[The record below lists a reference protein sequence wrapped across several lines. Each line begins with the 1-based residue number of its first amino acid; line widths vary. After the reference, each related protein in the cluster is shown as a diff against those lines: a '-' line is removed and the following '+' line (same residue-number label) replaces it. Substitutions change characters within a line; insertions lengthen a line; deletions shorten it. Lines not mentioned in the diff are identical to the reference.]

1 MSNARSVLPFSDRF
15 HHFFSF
21 SILLLLLVAF
31 SGNGYANPGKDIRE
45 IARSGSNGKKT
56 IVSPSRW
63 AKGRLLVIP
72 RAGLTAKEFDKAIR
86 PHGVKSKR
94 KLSRLSAH
102 IYELPDGVDE
112 IKVMNKL
119 KKDRRFKAVELDQ
132 LVGPAQMVSDPAF
145 NSSWAL
151 PKIQA
156 PAAWDIATGDGV
168 TIAILDTGV
177 DNNHPDLAAN
187 MVPGWNI
194 YNGND
199 DASDVHGH
207 GTKVAGSASAAAN
220 NGIGS
225 VGVAWNARIMP
236 IRIANPNAYAY
247 FSAMADGIRWAADH
261 GARVANISYE
271 GAAGSLTV
279 QSAANYMRSKGGVVV
294 VSAGNSGGYISYAP
308 SDALIVASAT
318 GSSDTRTSWSSYGP
332 AVDVAAPGA
341 SIYTT
346 TRGGGYGSVSGT
358 SFSSPIVAAT
368 AALMF
373 SANPDLAPADVDQI
387 LRTTAVDLGDPG
399 HDVYYGHG
407 RVDAAGAVNMAY
419 AQFNVDNIAPVI
431 SITSPT
437 GGTVSGDVLVDVNYS
452 DNKGVVRVELYV
464 NGRKAIEDTQP
475 PFAFAWDTSTLADGS
490 YTLVA
495 YAFDAAG
502 NQGTSAPVKVTVTN
516 TAADT
521 TPPTISI
528 TSPTG
533 GTVSGNVSVSV
544 NFSDNIG
551 VARTELHVN
560 GKRAMADTEPGN
572 HFTWNTTTLADGSY
586 TLVAY
591 AFDAAGNQ
599 GTSSPV
605 TVNVK
610 NSDNNPQ
617 KAPLPQINQFNLKD
631 GQKVGRFENVKVT
644 ADMNTREINLKVNGS
659 TIATNKGNILLYRW
673 STWDSAPRGSTLT
686 VTVEAGNVDGE
697 FVSQTVSVR
706 N

>member
-1 MSNARSVLPFSDRF
+1 MSNARSIHSPFSD
-15 HHFFSF
+15 HLYHCFSF
-21 SILLLLLVAF
+21 SILLFLLIIF
-31 SGNGYANPGKDIRE
+31 SSNSHANPGKDIQE
-45 IARSGSNGKKT
+45 AARSESTSKT
-56 IVSPSRW
+56 AASPSHW
-63 AKGRLLVIP
+63 KKGRLLLIP

-156 PAAWDIATGDGV
+156 PIAWDIATGDGV
-168 TIAILDTGV
+168 TIAVLDTGV
-177 DNNHPDLAAN
+177 DSNHPDLAAN

-207 GTKVAGSASAAAN
+207 GTKVAGSAAAAAN

-225 VGVAWNARIMP
+225 AGVAWNARIMP

-294 VSAGNSGGYISYAP
+294 VAAGNSSGYISYAP

-318 GSSDTRTSWSSYGP
+318 GSNDTRASWSSYGP

-346 TRGGGYGSVSGT
+346 TRGGYGSVSGT

-387 LRTTAVDLGDPG
+387 LKTTSLDLGDPG
-399 HDVYYGHG
+399 HDAYYGHG
-407 RVDAAGAVNMAY
+407 RINAAGAVNAAY

-437 GGTVSGDVLVDVNYS
+437 GGTVLGDVLVDVNYF

-495 YAFDAAG
+495 YAFDTAG
-502 NQGTSAPVKVTVTN
+502 NQGTSAPVKVTVKN

-533 GTVSGNVSVSV
+533 GTVSGNVPVNV

-551 VARTELHVN
+551 VARTELHIN
-560 GKRAMADTEPGN
+560 GKQAMEDTEPGN
-572 HFTWNTTTLADGSY
+572 RFTWNTSTLADGNY
-586 TLVAY
+586 TLVTY
-591 AFDAAGNQ
+591 AFDAAGNR

-605 TVNVK
+605 VVSVK

-617 KAPLPQINQFNLKD
+617 KAPLPKINQFNLKD
-631 GQKVGRFENVKVT
+631 GQKVSLFENVKVK
-644 ADMNTREINLKVNGS
+644 ADNNTRKINLKVNG
-659 TIATNKGNILLYRW
+659 NILTTIDGNSLNYRW
-673 STWDSAPRGSTLT
+673 NTWDSAPRGSTLT
-686 VTVEAGNVDGE
+686 VTVEAGNVDDE